1 MDKTERQGQRPREM
15 GAERQRQSQPASGD
29 RDGDEE
35 SGRNKRP
42 KIWRRTSPLIES
54 IRVHPCAMP
63 AYDCAEIT
71 CKHHHVSHPSDVST

>member
-1 MDKTERQGQRPREM
+1 MDRTERQGQSPREM

-29 RDGDEE
+29 GDGDEE

-54 IRVHPCAMP
+54 TRVQCQQTTALKSHANITMP
-63 AYDCAEIT
+63 
-71 CKHHHVSHPSDVST
+71 SHPSDVST